1 VKIARIAFRNEIS
14 YGVIEGDEV
23 ALLDSPPI
31 GEQRFSGVRA
41 PLGEVRLLA
50 PVLPSKIVCVG
61 KNYAAHAAEMGGEV
75 PTEPLLFLKPSTSI
89 IGPGDA
95 IRYPAGVQRLDHEAE
110 LAVVIKRLTMAADP
124 ATAKDSILG
133 YLCANDVSARDY
145 QVSDGQ
151 WTRAKGFD
159 TFCPL
164 GPWIETELDTSSVHV
179 RAHLNGETKQDGDTA
194 DMVFDPPFLIS
205 YISKIMT
212 LLPGDV
218 ILTGTP
224 DGVGPMQIGD
234 EITIEID
241 GLGSLT
247 NRVVAS

>member
-1 VKIARIAFRNEIS
+1 MRIGRVAA
-14 YGVIEGDEV
+14 GDEIGYAV
-23 ALLDSPPI
+23 LTQDRADLLAGPPI
-31 GEQRFSGVRA
+31 GELRYTGEAV
-41 PLGEVRLLA
+41 PLEKVRLLA

-89 IGPGDA
+89 VGPGDA
-95 IRYPAGVQRLDHEAE
+95 IRYPGGVQRLDHEAE
-110 LAVVIKRLTMAADP
+110 LAVVVARVCTRVSEEVAA
-124 ATAKDSILG
+124 ASILG
-133 YLCANDVSARDY
+133 YTCANDVSARDY

-164 GPWIETELDTSSVHV
+164 GPWIETELDVSSVRV
-179 RAHLNGETKQDGDTA
+179 RAICNGETRQDGDTA
-194 DMVFDPPFLIS
+194 DMVFKPAFLVS
-205 YISKIMT
+205 YISQIMT

-224 DGVGPMQIGD
+224 DGVAPMKPGD
-234 EITIEID
+234 SIEID
-241 GLGSLT
+241 
-247 NRVVAS
+247 VAGIGTLSNPVADF